1 MVIQPLARRAHRATL
16 TASREGCIKSGEQP
30 LSNWPSRLIG
40 IVSIAAARSL
50 MDAARSCA
58 MPDGMPGYTMPGT
71 RPRPCFSS
79 MVSPQRTVMAIMR
92 VKHGDGGSVSACG
105 SPSGSVGTVACASVP
120 PHRLRSGPT
129 SQYPVGGVADRE
141 VVGWRQ
147 LDDPFPS

>member
-1 MVIQPLARRAHRATL
+1 
-16 TASREGCIKSGEQP
+16 
-30 LSNWPSRLIG
+30 
-40 IVSIAAARSL
+40 